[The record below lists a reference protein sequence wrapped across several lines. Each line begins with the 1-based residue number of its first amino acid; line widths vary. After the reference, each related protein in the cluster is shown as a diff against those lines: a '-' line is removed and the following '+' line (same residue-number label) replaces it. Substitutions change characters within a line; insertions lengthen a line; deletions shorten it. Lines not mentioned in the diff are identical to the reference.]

1 MLPRTYRWASALVL
15 AGFSVAVCF
24 ESTAV
29 AQVFVVGEKSATAG
43 IATSFKPTNLPLESK
58 PINELGRRELIR
70 MLEAEQGF
78 ARRVLPMG
86 SGLTLWANGPLS
98 PNPEAYKKMIYDK
111 GQAAAPGDRVL
122 ITSVVVKPDRIVFDI
137 NGGPYAKHRFLSH
150 VQINGG
156 NVVANPDERATGARV
171 TLLFEGH
178 VPEISAPEVKALL
191 EPVIDFG
198 VKSGEQ
204 AYAETLPAPL
214 KDAIATHDVLVG
226 MTHRMVLAALGAP
239 EQKVREHP
247 NADPNTS
254 TYEEWVYGHV
264 PQTVRFVRFIGDRVV
279 QIEVAAVGK
288 PIEIHNQDEMA
299 GYKPPTPTREI
310 AMGDTD
316 TAPADDSSGKR
327 PPPTLRQPGDPAIA
341 NGPGKVQF
349 PDDPD
354 KKQPASTTGT
364 QGSEPVTTTS
374 STTATPP
381 STPVTTPQKLI

>member
-1 MLPRTYRWASALVL
+1 MLPRTHRWASAFLL
-15 AGFSVAVCF
+15 AGFGIAPVVCLD
-24 ESTAV
+24 STV
-29 AQVFVVGEKSATAG
+29 YGQVFVVGEKSATAG
-43 IATSFKPTNLPLESK
+43 ISTSFTPTNLPLESK
-58 PINELGRRELIR
+58 PLNELGRRELIR
-70 MLEAEQGF
+70 MMEAEQGF
-78 ARRVLPMG
+78 AHRVLPMG
-86 SGLTLWANGPLS
+86 PGLTLWANGPLS
-98 PNPEAYKKMIYDK
+98 PNADAYKKMIYEK

-122 ITSVVVKPDRIVFDI
+122 ITSVVVKPDRILFDL

-204 AYAETLPAPL
+204 AYAETLPTPL

-239 EQKVREHP
+239 EQKIREQP
-247 NADPNTS
+247 NDPNGHP
-254 TYEEWVYGHV
+254 YEEWVYGHV
-264 PQTVRFVRFIGDRVV
+264 PQTVRFVRFVGDKVV
-279 QIEVAAVGK
+279 QIEVAAVDK
-288 PIEIHNQDEMA
+288 PLEIHNQDEMA

-310 AMGDTD
+310 NMGDSDAT
-316 TAPADDSSGKR
+316 PASDDNGSRR
-327 PPPTLRQPGDPAIA
+327 PPPTLRKPGDPAIA

-354 KKQPASTTGT
+354 KKPPPAANPQSP
-364 QGSEPVTTTS
+364 SPDAATTTAS
-374 STTATPP
+374 PAKP
-381 STPVTTPQKLI
+381 SLSQPLI